1 MNPSNMFKTSTLNIF
16 KDDLKTQNN
25 IKLPIF
31 TMVGQTSI
39 FEEKL
44 IMNILSS
51 FKKTLVITEKN

>member
-1 MNPSNMFKTSTLNIF
+1 MFKTSTLNIF